1 MKKPAQES
9 KHTLTEDDA
18 VHQWVPYVA
27 AGLVFVLA
35 LIAGLLRKDILM
47 VFGSGLPA
55 LAVFLIMRM
64 AFPWFDGSQ
73 SSN

>member
-1 MKKPAQES
+1 MKKPAQEG
-9 KHTLTEDDA
+9 KQNLTEDDA

-27 AGLVFVLA
+27 AGVVFVLA
-35 LIAGLLRKDILM
+35 LIVGLLRKDIWM

-64 AFPWFDGSQ
+64 AFPWPGSSQ

>member
-1 MKKPAQES
+1 MKKPAQEG
-9 KHTLTEDDA
+9 KQTFTEDNA

-27 AGLVFVLA
+27 AGVVFVLA
-35 LIAGLLRKDILM
+35 LIVGLLRKDIWM

-64 AFPWFDGSQ
+64 AFPWPGSSQ

>member
-1 MKKPAQES
+1 MKKPAKES
-9 KHTLTEDDA
+9 KQTLTEDDA
-18 VHQWVPYVA
+18 VHRWVPYVA
-27 AGLVFVLA
+27 AGVVFVLA
-35 LIAGLLRKDILM
+35 LVAGLLRKDIWM

-64 AFPWFDGSQ
+64 AFPWPDSSQ